1 MAHDARQRATQ
12 FNAVEKQATANVTLV
27 IGNIARWTAE
37 GRPPVKTDVF
47 EFTEFAHL
55 TQQLIDS
62 INPDIILSP
71 LMADDFDVVDVAD
84 RLHAL
89 GYCGCYRAIT
99 SNIPNADMIRA
110 EVRNHAPEVDFD
122 LLMMSPVANDG

>member
-1 MAHDARQRATQ
+1 MAHEAQQHAMQ
-12 FNAVEKQATANVTLV
+12 PNASEKQAIADVTLV
-27 IGNIARWTAE
+27 VGNIARWTAE
-37 GRPPVKTDVF
+37 GRPPFKTDVF
-47 EFTEFAHL
+47 EFTEFEHL
-55 TQQLIDS
+55 TQELLDF

-71 LMADDFDVVDVAD
+71 LMADDFDVVEMAD

-89 GYCGCYRAIT
+89 GYRGCYRAIT